1 MSNNIEIEA
10 KVILSRQ
17 DYKKVFDTLKTKITD
32 THTQTNF
39 YIDSQDRV
47 LKKNDIALRIREY
60 NRTYVLTCKTPLS
73 EGLLEKN
80 QELSEKVALEMINL
94 NRFPSGGIQDFLE
107 LLDIDVSNLEVL
119 ASLTTRRNELSI
131 DSSKIS
137 LDENTYGNKVDY
149 EIEVEDSAMKLAE
162 DRIEEI
168 LKPLGIT
175 YSLNKVSKQM
185 RAIKAITEEYDH
197 FAP

>member
-175 YSLNKVSKQM
+175 YYLNKVSKQM
-185 RAIKAITEEYDH
+185 RAIKAITEE
-197 FAP
+197 

>member
-32 THTQTNF
+32 THTQTSF
-39 YIDSQDRV
+39 YSDSQDRV
-47 LKKNDIALRIREY
+47 LKENDIALRIREY

-185 RAIKAITEEYDH
+185 RAIKAITEE
-197 FAP
+197 

>member
-175 YSLNKVSKQM
+175 YTLNKVSKQM
-185 RAIKAITEEYDH
+185 RAIKAIIEE
-197 FAP
+197 

>member
-162 DRIEEI
+162 DRVEEI

-185 RAIKAITEEYDH
+185 RAIKAITEE
-197 FAP
+197 

>member
-80 QELSEKVALEMINL
+80 QELNEKVALEMINL

-175 YSLNKVSKQM
+175 YTLNKVSKQM
-185 RAIKAITEEYDH
+185 RAIKAIIEE
-197 FAP
+197 

>member
-39 YIDSQDRV
+39 YIDSKDRV

-185 RAIKAITEEYDH
+185 RAIKAIIEE
-197 FAP
+197 

>member
-107 LLDIDVSNLEVL
+107 LLDIDVYNLEVL
-119 ASLTTRRNELSI
+119 ATLTTRRNELSI

-185 RAIKAITEEYDH
+185 RAIKAITEE
-197 FAP
+197 

>member
-80 QELSEKVALEMINL
+80 QELSERVALEMINL

-185 RAIKAITEEYDH
+185 RAIKAITEE
-197 FAP
+197 

>member
-149 EIEVEDSAMKLAE
+149 EIEVEDSAMKLPE

-168 LKPLGIT
+168 LQPLGIT

-185 RAIKAITEEYDH
+185 RAIKAITEE
-197 FAP
+197 

>member
-60 NRTYVLTCKTPLS
+60 NRIYVLTCKTPLS

-94 NRFPSGGIQDFLE
+94 NKFPSGGIQDFLE

-185 RAIKAITEEYDH
+185 RAIKAITEE
-197 FAP
+197 

>member
-60 NRTYVLTCKTPLS
+60 NRTYVLTCTTPLS

-80 QELSEKVALEMINL
+80 QELSERVALEMINL

-185 RAIKAITEEYDH
+185 RAIKAITEE
-197 FAP
+197 

>member
-107 LLDIDVSNLEVL
+107 LLDIDVSNSEVL

-185 RAIKAITEEYDH
+185 RAIKAITEE
-197 FAP
+197 

>member
-80 QELSEKVALEMINL
+80 QELSEKVD
-94 NRFPSGGIQDFLE
+94 SG
-107 LLDIDVSNLEVL
+107 
-119 ASLTTRRNELSI
+119 
-131 DSSKIS
+131 
-137 LDENTYGNKVDY
+137 
-149 EIEVEDSAMKLAE
+149 
-162 DRIEEI
+162 
-168 LKPLGIT
+168 
-175 YSLNKVSKQM
+175 
-185 RAIKAITEEYDH
+185 
-197 FAP
+197 

>member
-1 MSNNIEIEA
+1 
-10 KVILSRQ
+10 
-17 DYKKVFDTLKTKITD
+17 
-32 THTQTNF
+32 
-39 YIDSQDRV
+39 
-47 LKKNDIALRIREY
+47 
-60 NRTYVLTCKTPLS
+60 
-73 EGLLEKN
+73 
-80 QELSEKVALEMINL
+80 MINL

-185 RAIKAITEEYDH
+185 RAIKAITEE
-197 FAP
+197 

>member
-185 RAIKAITEEYDH
+185 RAIKAITEE
-197 FAP
+197 

>member
-119 ASLTTRRNELSI
+119 ASLTTRRNELTI

-185 RAIKAITEEYDH
+185 RAIKAITEE
-197 FAP
+197 

>member
-175 YSLNKVSKQM
+175 
-185 RAIKAITEEYDH
+185 
-197 FAP
+197 

>member
-185 RAIKAITEEYDH
+185 RAIKAITDE
-197 FAP
+197 

>member
-80 QELSEKVALEMINL
+80 QELSENVALEMINL

-185 RAIKAITEEYDH
+185 RAIKAITEE
-197 FAP
+197 

>member
-60 NRTYVLTCKTPLS
+60 NKTYVLTCKTPLS

-185 RAIKAITEEYDH
+185 RAIKAITEE
-197 FAP
+197 

>member
-185 RAIKAITEEYDH
+185 RAIKAIIEE
-197 FAP
+197 

>member
-119 ASLTTRRNELSI
+119 ATLTTRRNELSI

-185 RAIKAITEEYDH
+185 RAIKAITEE
-197 FAP
+197 

>member
-175 YSLNKVSKQM
+175 YSLNKVANQM
-185 RAIKAITEEYDH
+185 RAIKAITEE
-197 FAP
+197 

>member
-80 QELSEKVALEMINL
+80 QELSEKVGLEMINL

-185 RAIKAITEEYDH
+185 RAIKAITEE
-197 FAP
+197 

>member
-32 THTQTNF
+32 THTQANF

-185 RAIKAITEEYDH
+185 RAIKAITEE
-197 FAP
+197 

>member
-60 NRTYVLTCKTPLS
+60 NRTYVLTCKTTLS

-175 YSLNKVSKQM
+175 YTLNKVSKQM
-185 RAIKAITEEYDH
+185 RAIKAIIEE
-197 FAP
+197 

>member
-1 MSNNIEIEA
+1 MANNIEIEA

-185 RAIKAITEEYDH
+185 RAIKAITEE
-197 FAP
+197 

>member
-149 EIEVEDSAMKLAE
+149 EIEVEDSAMELAE

-185 RAIKAITEEYDH
+185 RAIKAITEE
-197 FAP
+197 

>member
-107 LLDIDVSNLEVL
+107 LLDIDVS
-119 ASLTTRRNELSI
+119 SLTTRRNELSI

-185 RAIKAITEEYDH
+185 RAIKAITEE
-197 FAP
+197 

>member
-94 NRFPSGGIQDFLE
+94 NRFPSRGIQDFLE

-185 RAIKAITEEYDH
+185 RAIKAITEE
-197 FAP
+197 

>member
-17 DYKKVFDTLKTKITD
+17 DYKKVVDTLKTKITD

-185 RAIKAITEEYDH
+185 RAIKAITEE
-197 FAP
+197 

>member
-80 QELSEKVALEMINL
+80 QELNEKVALEMINL

-119 ASLTTRRNELSI
+119 ASLTTRRNELTI

-175 YSLNKVSKQM
+175 YTLNKVSKQM
-185 RAIKAITEEYDH
+185 RAIKAIIEE
-197 FAP
+197 

>member
-94 NRFPSGGIQDFLE
+94 NRFPSGGIQDFFE
-107 LLDIDVSNLEVL
+107 LLYIAVSNLEVL

-185 RAIKAITEEYDH
+185 RAIKAITEE
-197 FAP
+197 

>member
-175 YSLNKVSKQM
+175 YTLNKVSKQM
-185 RAIKAITEEYDH
+185 RAIKAITEE
-197 FAP
+197 

>member
-80 QELSEKVALEMINL
+80 QESSEKVALEMINL

-185 RAIKAITEEYDH
+185 RAIKAITEE
-197 FAP
+197 

>member
-47 LKKNDIALRIREY
+47 LNKNDIALRIIEY

-185 RAIKAITEEYDH
+185 RAIKAITEE
-197 FAP
+197 

>member
-39 YIDSQDRV
+39 YIDSQDRA

-185 RAIKAITEEYDH
+185 RAIKAITEE
-197 FAP
+197 

>member
-94 NRFPSGGIQDFLE
+94 NRFTSGGIQDFLE

-185 RAIKAITEEYDH
+185 RAIKAITEE
-197 FAP
+197 

>member
-39 YIDSQDRV
+39 YIDSQYRV

-185 RAIKAITEEYDH
+185 RAIKAITEE
-197 FAP
+197 